1 MVEERYKNYLNF
13 IELIATRLGF
23 TVDLECL
30 RTPSTK
36 NLCFTS
42 CPQSPQQRCKQG
54 NDVAKQ
60 EDEEDKVLEEEEV
73 AQMVRWLRRVKS
85 SHPRGFGS

>member
-1 MVEERYKNYLNF
+1 MLGCLVEERYKTYLNF

-30 RTPSTK
+30 RIPSTK

-42 CPQSPQQRCKQG
+42 RPQSQG

-60 EDEEDKVLEEEEV
+60 EDEEDEVLEEEEV
-73 AQMVRWLRRVKS
+73 AQMN
-85 SHPRGFGS
+85 GEMATTGQA